1 MALKLGYDWGMRRI
15 ALLALVL
22 AAFLMAG
29 YSVATVHAQANFAPS
44 VTSMGFGGNHVNGIP
59 PSVTSLGFG
68 QTGFGHVNAPGWGG
82 HGNFHNPMFPGR
94 PIGNP
99 RHHHGNGNDYPFY
112 PVWGAYYGYPI
123 FDSGDVYQQNYD
135 SVDNTE
141 NPDEYRGGPTIFDRR
156 GDGQYVPSGGS
167 RQSELDHEALATR
180 QQRPGPAPEVP
191 DQPQT
196 VLVFKDGHQAT
207 VDNYAIVGSTL
218 YDLSGGK
225 RHKIALADLD
235 LKATA
240 QQNDDRGVDFEV
252 PTSSPAN

>member
-1 MALKLGYDWGMRRI
+1 MALKLGYDCGMRRM
-15 ALLALVL
+15 ALFALVL
-22 AAFLMAG
+22 ATLLIAG
-29 YSVATVHAQANFAPS
+29 YSVPTVRAQSVRGGPS
-44 VTSMGFGGNHVNGIP
+44 VTSMGFGGSNRPGGIP

-68 QTGFGHVNAPGWGG
+68 QTGFGHVNNPGSGG
-82 HGNFHNPMFPGR
+82 HTHFHNPMFPGT

-99 RHHHGNGNDYPFY
+99 RHHHGTDYPYY

-123 FDSGDVYQQNYD
+123 FDSGDAYQQNFD
-135 SVDNTE
+135 SVDNAE

-156 GDGQYVPSGGS
+156 GDGQYVPSGTA
-167 RQSELDHEALATR
+167 RRSELDQETLASVS
-180 QQRPGPAPEVP
+180 QPAPEVA

-196 VLVFKDGHQAT
+196 VLVFKDGHQSS

-225 RHKIALADLD
+225 RHKIPLADLD
-235 LKATA
+235 LNATA

>member
-1 MALKLGYDWGMRRI
+1 MALKLGYHCGMRRMS
-15 ALLALVL
+15 LFALVL

-29 YSVATVHAQANFAPS
+29 YFVPTVRAQANWGPS
-44 VTSMGFGGNHVNGIP
+44 VTSIGFGGSNRPGGIP

-68 QTGFGHVNAPGWGG
+68 QPGFGHVNTPGWGG

-99 RHHHGNGNDYPFY
+99 RHHHGNDFPYY
-112 PVWGAYYGYPI
+112 PVWGAYYGYPAFI
-123 FDSGDVYQQNYD
+123 DSGDAYQQNFD
-135 SVDNTE
+135 SVDNAE

-156 GDGQYVPSGGS
+156 GDGQYVPSDTA
-167 RQSELDHEALATR
+167 RRSELDQESSEAAR
-180 QQRPGPAPEVP
+180 PMPGPPPEVA

-196 VLVFKDGHQAT
+196 VLVFKDGHQAS
-207 VDNYAIVGSTL
+207 VDNYAIVGNTL

-225 RHKIALADLD
+225 RHRIALADLD
-235 LKATA
+235 LSATA

-252 PTSSPAN
+252 PGSAPAN